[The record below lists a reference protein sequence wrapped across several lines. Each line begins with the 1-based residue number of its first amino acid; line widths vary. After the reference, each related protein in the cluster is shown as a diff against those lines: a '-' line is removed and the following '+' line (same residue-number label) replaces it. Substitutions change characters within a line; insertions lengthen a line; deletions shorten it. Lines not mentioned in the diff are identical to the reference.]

1 MLKEGQPKAEG
12 VKPLLFVNPHS
23 VEVERFVKDHGFA
36 RPEGTNEPLDHVA
49 TECELLQAFAMR
61 AMADSGSSEAYIQ
74 FLEEH
79 LRVWIDDFC
88 AECQNVTSEPFYKAA
103 AIYLETIA
111 KY

>member
-1 MLKEGQPKAEG
+1 
-12 VKPLLFVNPHS
+12 
-23 VEVERFVKDHGFA
+23 
-36 RPEGTNEPLDHVA
+36 
-49 TECELLQAFAMR
+49 MR
-61 AMADSGSSEAYIQ
+61 AMTDSGSSEAYVQ

-111 KY
+111 KC